1 MLRIGLTGGI
11 GSGKST
17 VAERFAQHGVPVI
30 DTDAIAHTLTHPD
43 TDAGRRIIAAF
54 GQDILDAEGRIDR
67 RRLAARVFADPAERR
82 RLEAILHPHIRAETI
97 RRLSQLDAPY
107 AVVVVPLLIE
117 AGFTDLVDRI
127 LVVDCDERTAI
138 RRAAARS
145 QRSEEEIRAIA
156 RAQLDRRE
164 RLAHADD
171 VIVNDASLDHLD
183 REVERL
189 HRRYLALAR
198 SPTDGRQ

>member
-17 VAERFAQHGVPVI
+17 VADLFAQRGVPVI
-30 DTDAIAHTLTHPD
+30 DTDAIAHALTRPD
-43 TDAGRRIIAAF
+43 TDAGREIIAAF
-54 GQDILDAEGRIDR
+54 GQEILDATGGIDR
-67 RRLAARVFADPAERR
+67 RRLARRVFAADPAERK
-82 RLEAILHPHIRAETI
+82 RLEAILHPRIRAETTA
-97 RRLSQLDAPY
+97 RLAALEAPY
-107 AVVVVPLLIE
+107 VVIVVPLLIE

-127 LVVDCDERTAI
+127 LVVDCDEQIAI

-156 RAQLDRRE
+156 RAQLGRKQ

-171 VIVNDASLDHLD
+171 VIVNDAGLDHLA
-183 REVERL
+183 REVEKL
-189 HRRYLALAR
+189 HRRYLALAAQR
-198 SPTDGRQ
+198 G